1 MNLIPFVSSNLWA
14 ARMSPRLPSLIRSD
28 SDTPWF
34 WYFFATE
41 TTKRRFDRTS
51 LSSASWSWVRMR
63 CASATSSSREIS
75 GYALMSRRY
84 WSSDPSSYADF
95 RCGPG
100 VPLIREPGF
109 FSSRDSTRDEACD
122 ERRRVDAR
130 FLSVYP
136 FSEPLPS
143 NSREPGEALRGVR
156 RIAVVEDRK

>member
-1 MNLIPFVSSNLWA
+1 
-14 ARMSPRLPSLIRSD
+14 
-28 SDTPWF
+28 
-34 WYFFATE
+34 
-41 TTKRRFDRTS
+41 
-51 LSSASWSWVRMR
+51 
-63 CASATSSSREIS
+63 
-75 GYALMSRRY
+75 MSRRY

-156 RIAVVEDRK
+156 RIAVVDHERATLDERVRHETPIPAVEGVVPVIAQDEVVPLWDDQRTPIVSRRGRASGRPRFTHEVV